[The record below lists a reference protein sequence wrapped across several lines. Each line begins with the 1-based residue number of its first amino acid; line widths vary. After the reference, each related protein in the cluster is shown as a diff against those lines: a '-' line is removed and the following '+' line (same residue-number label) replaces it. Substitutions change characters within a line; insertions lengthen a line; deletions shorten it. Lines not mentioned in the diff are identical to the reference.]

1 MIKQKWI
8 YTLVS
13 ALYLSSCATFDT
25 GSKEQQVPMSPVSP
39 LVAKTFATEAGE
51 DGQSETRTAESNAG
65 TQAPGA
71 KEILHSLLP
80 SVTLGQPQQAR
91 QPRFDVKADG
101 LPLNQFL
108 MGLVDGTPYNI
119 LVDPELTQPITLQL
133 KNVTIDEVL
142 GVLEQTQDI
151 DVRHQGNIYYIGGSK
166 VQTAVYP
173 LDYLNLK
180 RKGKSQTQ
188 VSSGQIQASNT
199 AQGGQ
204 SGNRQ
209 GGGTGASGQ
218 NVTTLNSSKIETES
232 ETNLWQEVQTA
243 LEVIAAQDEN
253 SFVKVSPQTGIVL
266 VRARPMIQRQV
277 AEYLGV
283 AQANLGRQVMLEAKI
298 LEVRLNDS
306 FQAGVDWSKVQTNGT
321 GNIIALGQ
329 LGQVLDVPAEANPIN
344 GAFNLLYQSDP
355 NDPNADPF
363 SAAINLL
370 EQQGDVQV
378 LSSPRISTINNQKAV
393 IKVGTDEFY
402 VTDVSTTT
410 TSGISSTT
418 TPDVTLTPFFSGI
431 ALDVM
436 PQVSASGEIILHVH
450 PSVSEVIDQTKNIQI
465 GDQDLSLPLALSSI
479 RESDSIVKLKSGQ
492 VVVIG
497 GLMQNQIVK
506 NESGVPVLSSI
517 PLVGNLFKQQRDKVV
532 KSELVLLL
540 KASLVKGDEWQ
551 HHVDDAQQRFNRFN
565 QP

>member
-1 MIKQKWI
+1 MTKQKWI
-8 YTLVS
+8 YTVGM
-13 ALYLSSCATFDT
+13 ALYLSSCATFDQPGEEAKPT
-25 GSKEQQVPMSPVSP
+25 SVSP
-39 LVAKTFATEAGE
+39 LVAKTFGAEE
-51 DGQSETRTAESNAG
+51 GQSN
-65 TQAPGA
+65 QATNVEATPA
-71 KEILHSLLP
+71 PDSQDILNSLMP
-80 SVTLGQPQQAR
+80 SVTLGQQQAVQ

-108 MGLVDGTPYNI
+108 MGLVDDTPWNI
-119 LVDPELTQPITLQL
+119 LVDPDLTQPITLQL

-142 GVLEQTQDI
+142 SVLEQTQDI
-151 DVRHQGNIYYIGGSK
+151 DVRQQGNIYYIGGSK

-188 VSSGQIQASNT
+188 VSSGQIQASSQG
-199 AQGGQ
+199 QGGQ
-204 SGNRQ
+204 
-209 GGGTGASGQ
+209 GGGNNRSGGSSGGGGQ

-243 LEVIAAQDEN
+243 LEVIASQDDN
-253 SFVKVSPQTGIVL
+253 SFVMVSPQTGIVL
-266 VRARPMIQRQV
+266 VRARPMVQRQV

-283 AQANLGRQVMLEAKI
+283 AQANLGRQVILEAKI
-298 LEVRLNDS
+298 LEVKLNDD
-306 FQAGVDWSKVQTNGT
+306 FQAGIDWVKLHTTSSGRAYAV
-321 GNIIALGQ
+321 GQ
-329 LGQVLDVPAEANPIN
+329 LGQVLDVPAATNPLN
-344 GAFNLLYQSDP
+344 GMISLLYQSEPYDP
-355 NDPNADPF
+355 DNPNPNEDPF
-363 SAAINLL
+363 MATIDLL
-370 EQQGDVQV
+370 ERQGNVQV

-436 PQVSASGEIILHVH
+436 PQISANGDIILHVH
-450 PSVSEVIDQTKNIQI
+450 PSVSEVIDQTKSIQI

-479 RESDSIVKLKSGQ
+479 RESDTIVKMKSGQ

-517 PLVGNLFKQQRDKVV
+517 PLLGNLFKQQRDKVV

-540 KASLVKGDEWQ
+540 KATLVEGEEWQ
-551 HHVDDAQQRFNRFN
+551 GHVNEAQQRFNSFN

>member
-1 MIKQKWI
+1 M
-8 YTLVS
+8 V
-13 ALYLSSCATFDT
+13 
-25 GSKEQQVPMSPVSP
+25 
-39 LVAKTFATEAGE
+39 
-51 DGQSETRTAESNAG
+51 
-65 TQAPGA
+65 
-71 KEILHSLLP
+71 
-80 SVTLGQPQQAR
+80 
-91 QPRFDVKADG
+91 
-101 LPLNQFL
+101 
-108 MGLVDGTPYNI
+108 
-119 LVDPELTQPITLQL
+119 
-133 KNVTIDEVL
+133 
-142 GVLEQTQDI
+142 
-151 DVRHQGNIYYIGGSK
+151 
-166 VQTAVYP
+166 
-173 LDYLNLK
+173 
-180 RKGKSQTQ
+180 
-188 VSSGQIQASNT
+188 
-199 AQGGQ
+199 
-204 SGNRQ
+204 
-209 GGGTGASGQ
+209 
-218 NVTTLNSSKIETES
+218 
-232 ETNLWQEVQTA
+232 
-243 LEVIAAQDEN
+243 
-253 SFVKVSPQTGIVL
+253 
-266 VRARPMIQRQV
+266 QRQV

-298 LEVRLNDS
+298 LEVRLNEN
-306 FQAGVDWSKVQTNGT
+306 FQAGVDWSKVHTNGA

-344 GAFNLLYQSDP
+344 GVFNLLYQSDP

-363 SAAINLL
+363 SAAIDLL
-370 EQQGDVQV
+370 EQQGNVQV

-436 PQVSASGEIILHVH
+436 PQVSANGDIILHVH

-506 NESGVPVLSSI
+506 NDSGVPVLSSI
-517 PLVGNLFKQQRDKVV
+517 PLLGNLFKQQRDKVV

-540 KASLVKGDEWQ
+540 KATLVKGEEWQ
-551 HHVDDAQQRFNRFN
+551 GHVDDAEQRFNRFN

>member
-1 MIKQKWI
+1 MTKQKWI
-8 YTLVS
+8 YTVGM
-13 ALYLSSCATFDT
+13 ALYLSSCATFDQSNENAKPT
-25 GSKEQQVPMSPVSP
+25 TVSP
-39 LVAKTFATEAGE
+39 LVAKTFGADEGQDNQAATV
-51 DGQSETRTAESNAG
+51 DETP
-65 TQAPGA
+65 APDSQD
-71 KEILHSLLP
+71 ILNSLMP
-80 SVTLGQPQQAR
+80 SVTLGQQQAIQ

-108 MGLVDGTPYNI
+108 MGLVDDTSWNI
-119 LVDPELTQPITLQL
+119 LVDPDLTQPITLQL

-142 GVLEQTQDI
+142 SVLEQTQDI
-151 DVRHQGNIYYIGGSK
+151 DVRQQGNIYYIGGSK

-188 VSSGQIQASNT
+188 VSSGQIQASSQG
-199 AQGGQ
+199 QGGQ
-204 SGNRQ
+204 
-209 GGGTGASGQ
+209 GGGNGSGGGSSGGGGGQ
-218 NVTTLNSSKIETES
+218 NVATLNSSKIETES

-243 LEVIAAQDEN
+243 LEAIASQDDN
-253 SFVKVSPQTGIVL
+253 SFVMVSPQTGIVL
-266 VRARPMIQRQV
+266 VRARPMVQRQV

-298 LEVRLNDS
+298 LEVRLNDD
-306 FQAGVDWSKVQTNGT
+306 FQAGVDWSKVHTNGA

-329 LGQVLDVPAEANPIN
+329 LGQVLDVPSEANPIN
-344 GAFNLLYQSDP
+344 GVFNLLYQSDP

-363 SAAINLL
+363 SAAIDLL
-370 EQQGDVQV
+370 ERQGNVQV

-436 PQVSASGEIILHVH
+436 PQVSANGDIILHVH
-450 PSVSEVIDQTKNIQI
+450 PSVSEVIDQTKSIKI
-465 GDQDLSLPLALSSI
+465 GEQDLSLPLALSSI

-506 NESGVPVLSSI
+506 SESGVPVLSSI
-517 PLVGNLFKQQRDKVV
+517 PLLGNLFKQQRDKLV

-540 KASLVKGDEWQ
+540 KATLVEGEEWQ
-551 HHVDDAQQRFNRFN
+551 GHVNEAQKRFNSFN

>member
-1 MIKQKWI
+1 MTKQKWI

-13 ALYLSSCATFDT
+13 ALYLSSCATFDA
-25 GSKEQQVPMSPVSP
+25 SKDAEQSASTPISP
-39 LVAKTFATEAGE
+39 LVAKTFDASGSGVLNSPK
-51 DGQSETRTAESNAG
+51 DDSVPDS
-65 TQAPGA
+65 
-71 KEILHSLLP
+71 KDILNSLLP
-80 SVTLGQPQQAR
+80 SVTLGQPQKVQ

-108 MGLVDGTPYNI
+108 MGLVDGTSWNI

-142 GVLEQTQDI
+142 AVLEQTQDI
-151 DVRHQGNIYYIGGSK
+151 DVRQQGNIYYIGGSR

-188 VSSGQIQASNT
+188 VSSGQIQAST
-199 AQGGQ
+199 MAQGGQ
-204 SGNRQ
+204 GGNNRS
-209 GGGTGASGQ
+209 GGTSSSGGQ
-218 NVTTLNSSKIETES
+218 NVSTLNSSKIETES
-232 ETNLWQEVQTA
+232 ETNLWQEVQKA
-243 LEVIAAQDEN
+243 LEAIAAQDEK
-253 SFVKVSPQTGIVL
+253 SFVMVSPQTGIVL
-266 VRARPMIQRQV
+266 VRARPMVQRQV

-298 LEVRLNDS
+298 LEVRLNEN
-306 FQAGVDWSKVQTNGT
+306 FQAGVDWSKVHTNGA

-344 GAFNLLYQSDP
+344 GVFNLLYQSDP

-363 SAAINLL
+363 SAAIDLL
-370 EQQGDVQV
+370 EQQGNVQV

-436 PQVSASGEIILHVH
+436 PQVSANGDIILHVH

-506 NESGVPVLSSI
+506 NDSGVPVLSSI
-517 PLVGNLFKQQRDKVV
+517 PLLGNLFKQQRDKVV

-540 KASLVKGDEWQ
+540 KATLVKGEEWQ
-551 HHVDDAQQRFNRFN
+551 GHVDDAEQRFNRFN